1 MLLRAKAT
9 NQREIKMKVKSQP
22 ATYVVF
28 DILEKDGQSL
38 VELPL
43 IDRKL
48 ILRESVREGKHVCL
62 ADSVEKKGE
71 EYYKVVVAN
80 GLEGV
85 VAKKKD
91 STYMQGLRGDSWL
104 KIKPALS
111 CDCVIFGYTK
121 GEGSRASTFGSL
133 VVGLFDEKKV
143 LVYTCNFSSGL
154 SQRMLEALMEF
165 FIKTNLEEKGK
176 VTLVKPLL
184 VCEVAYQSVTRDGS
198 LRAPRFLHMRIDK
211 KPSECTIDQLALK
224 N

>member
-1 MLLRAKAT
+1 L
-9 NQREIKMKVKSQP
+9 S
-22 ATYVVF
+22 
-28 DILEKDGQSL
+28 
-38 VELPL
+38 
-43 IDRKL
+43 
-48 ILRESVREGKHVCL
+48 ESVKEGKYVCL

-104 KIKPALS
+104 KIKP
-111 CDCVIFGYTK
+111 
-121 GEGSRASTFGSL
+121 
-133 VVGLFDEKKV
+133 
-143 LVYTCNFSSGL
+143 
-154 SQRMLEALMEF
+154 
-165 FIKTNLEEKGK
+165 
-176 VTLVKPLL
+176 LL
-184 VCEVAYQSVTRDGS
+184 VCEVAYQSVTRDNS